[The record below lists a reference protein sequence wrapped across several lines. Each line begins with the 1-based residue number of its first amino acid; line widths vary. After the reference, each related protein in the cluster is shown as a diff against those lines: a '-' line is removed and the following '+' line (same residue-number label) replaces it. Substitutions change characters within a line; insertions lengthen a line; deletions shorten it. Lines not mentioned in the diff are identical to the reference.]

1 MNNIMLD
8 VETMG
13 RHEDAAV
20 VAIGAVFFD
29 EHTGQLGPEF
39 YRAIHLA
46 TSVNLGFKMEAATVL
61 FWLGQPE
68 EARRA
73 ILFNAVHVSDA
84 FEDFVCWVK
93 ANGPKEKTDLR
104 MWGCSPSFDCTKV
117 EAHLTALNLEVPW
130 LYWAERDYRTIRD
143 RNKQVPLDERTGLH
157 NALEDAKFQA
167 KHLCKIRHWHVNKIK
182 G

>member
-1 MNNIMLD
+1 
-8 VETMG
+8 MG
-13 RHEDAAV
+13 RDADAAL

-29 EHTGQLGPEF
+29 EHTGQLGPTF

-46 TSVNLGFKMEAATVL
+46 TSVKLGFRMEPATVL

-73 ILFNAVHVSDA
+73 ILFNAVHVADA
-84 FEDFVCWVK
+84 FEDFVAWVK
-93 ANGPKEKTDLR
+93 VNGPANKSDLR
-104 MWGCSPSFDCTKV
+104 MWGCSPSFDCVKV
-117 EAHLTALNLEVPW
+117 EAHLRALELEVPW

-143 RNKQVPLDERTGLH
+143 RNKVVEQDERTGLH

-167 KHLCKIRHWHVNKIK
+167 AHLIKIRQYHANKAR
-182 G
+182 